1 MSLYCD
7 TSFLYSL
14 YVQQVHSAAATAYIT
29 LLGNKS
35 LPITSLNRFEL
46 CNAIRLSVFRKV
58 LERRAGD
65 ADLKLVEK
73 DIAAGVLALTPCD
86 WATVHARAERLSSER
101 TAKGGHRA
109 MDLLH
114 VASAHALGASDFLTF
129 DQNQAELASAAGLK
143 VKP

>member
-1 MSLYCD
+1 MSIYCD

-14 YVQQVHSAAATAYIT
+14 YVQQVHSAAATAHIAR
-29 LLGNKS
+29 LGHKP
-35 LPITSLNRFEL
+35 LPVTSLNRFEL

-58 LERRAGD
+58 LEHRAGA

-86 WATVHARAERLSSER
+86 WATVHAQAERLSSKR

-114 VASAHALGASDFLTF
+114 VASALALGASDFLTF
-129 DQNQAELASAAGLK
+129 DQNQAELAAAAGLK